1 MQQEQDWI
9 LAGLTARR
17 VVVDHQVVAVA
28 MGLIEIGRAARD
40 IATCEAAEAML
51 HHRVARIRDGIAR
64 VEDRIAQLNM
74 VDASLEAASA
84 ALWAELQSYQDSLP
98 LELAFRAD
106 QRDRAIDRL
115 ESARQRLQRLMDLI
129 DECRPASKQDLRQML
144 HDLVDGAMSRRSD
157 EIIRQAREEARARL
171 AGAPLP
177 DPALEEF
184 HMTQPEGWSAWQAT
198 RLVRPGGDTQGF
210 AAA

>member
-1 MQQEQDWI
+1 MHQEQDWI
-9 LAGLTARR
+9 LAGVTARR

-40 IATCEAAEAML
+40 IATSEAAEVQL
-51 HHRVARIRDGIAR
+51 HGRVARIREGIAR
-64 VEDRIAQLNM
+64 VEARIAKLNII
-74 VDASLEAASA
+74 DPSLEAAA
-84 ALWAELQSYQDSLP
+84 DALWAELASYRESLP

-115 ESARQRLQRLMDLI
+115 ETARQRLQRVMGLI
-129 DECRPASKQDLRQML
+129 DETRPDDKPDLRQLL
-144 HDLVDGAMSRRSD
+144 HDLVEGAMSRRAE
-157 EIIRQAREEARARL
+157 EIIRQAREEARARF

-177 DPALEEF
+177 DPCLEDF
-184 HMTQPEGWSAWQAT
+184 HMTQPEGWSAWQAS
-198 RLVRPGGDTQGF
+198 RLLRENTDMQR